1 MDACWRLFYRL
12 AYRAARLW
20 WAVRRPTA
28 TAANAAIWC
37 EDRLLL
43 LMTSYRPGW
52 HFPGGFVHEGEDPR
66 AAAVRETLEEVGI
79 DLAAASLSRAIVIKC
94 RYEGR
99 MDTNYIFE
107 AKISD
112 PGQLQIDNREIVGAA
127 YLTLAEAMSRPTIPV
142 VRTYLERCAGS
153 SR

>member
-20 WAVRRPTA
+20 WAIRRPAA
-28 TAANAAIWC
+28 TAANTAIWC

-43 LMTSYRPGW
+43 LTTSYRPGW
-52 HFPGGFVHEGEDPR
+52 HFPGGFVHKGEDPR
-66 AAAVRETLEEVGI
+66 AAAIRETLEEVGI
-79 DLAAASLSRAIVIKC
+79 DLAAASLSAAIVVKC

-107 AKISD
+107 VQIPA
-112 PGQLQIDNREIVGAA
+112 PGPLQIDNREIVGAA
-127 YLTLAEAMSRPTIPV
+127 YLTLAEAMSRPAIPV
-142 VRTYLERCAGS
+142 VRTYLERRAGA